1 MPSATPFKLSLPAC
15 FLALLMP
22 FGTAQAGTTIDL
34 GADASRPAPND
45 LTRSILFSEASGS
58 SATEVAQQVKK
69 QLAEGLRL
77 ARSSAPVKTHSGTT
91 TTYPNYGRNGKI
103 DGWRMRSEIVLESTD
118 TAALSELVGQLQG
131 KGFGVAS
138 LNLLPQPETRK
149 KAEAEAIL
157 DAIDAFKNR
166 AKLTADALGK
176 PYRIVRLS
184 VSTNGR
190 QIAPLMRAG
199 NFAAEA
205 SMPMPVESGDT
216 QINAS
221 VSGQI
226 ELAD

>member
-1 MPSATPFKLSLPAC
+1 MRPSRLFFCHLFAACAAISLPVH
-15 FLALLMP
+15 
-22 FGTAQAGTTIDL
+22 AGTTIDL

-45 LTRSILFSEASGS
+45 LARSIIFSEASGA
-58 SATEVAQQVKK
+58 SASDVAQQVKK

-77 ARSSAPVKTHSGTT
+77 ARAATLVKTNTGSTN
-91 TTYPNYGRNGKI
+91 TYPNYGRNGKI

-118 TAALSELVGQLQG
+118 AAALSELVGQLQG

-138 LNLLPQPETRK
+138 LTLLPQPETRK
-149 KAEAEAIL
+149 KVEAEAIL
-157 DAIDAFKNR
+157 DALDAFRSR

-190 QIAPLMRAG
+190 QIAPMLRAG
-199 NFAAEA
+199 GFAAEA
-205 SMPMPVESGDT
+205 SMAMPVENGDT